1 MFTDPIY
8 NGFAAWSTFVV
19 SMSMLIVYTAVVTT
33 SARANIF
40 VRPLCNYSYLLVA
53 DVN

>member
-33 SARANIF
+33 SATANIF
-40 VRPLCNYSYLLVA
+40 VRPLATSTYS
-53 DVN
+53 